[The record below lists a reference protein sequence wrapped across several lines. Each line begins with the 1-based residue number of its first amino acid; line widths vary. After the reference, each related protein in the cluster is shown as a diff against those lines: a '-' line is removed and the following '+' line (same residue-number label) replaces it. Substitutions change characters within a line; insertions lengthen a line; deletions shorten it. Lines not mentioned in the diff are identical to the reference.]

1 MNFSNLRCLRRT
13 LVLCAGVV
21 IVLLNTVS
29 FRAQQQ
35 PNRSPIAPLRH
46 PLPSGPLSAGEKII
60 PLPNSGK
67 AEILNEEQRILHILN
82 RAGFGPRP
90 GDVERI
96 RRMGLDRYL
105 DEQLNPEQ
113 MSEDFLSRPLM
124 ALNTLHLS
132 IPETIQMFSPSIPT
146 PTPTPTPAPAPAI
159 PEVPKVSDIAGNE
172 AGKSEAAQKPE
183 MNAPAGSDPEQ
194 PAMKPPVSMQQN
206 TKPAPTP
213 APKRDPQQPLRELQQ
228 AKILRASFSEKQ
240 LQEVMVDFWFNHF
253 NVFAAK
259 NLTQWMVTTYERDV
273 IRPHALGKFQDLLI
287 GVAQNPAMLYYL
299 DNYLSQAERPP
310 RMDAD
315 GNEIPVRRPGLNEN
329 FAREL
334 MELHT
339 LGVDG
344 GYTQQDVVDVARC
357 FTGWT
362 ITPSPNATFVFRPR
376 IHDRGEKHVL
386 GNRIPAG
393 GGIEDGLR
401 VLHLLSRHPSTARFI
416 ATKLSK
422 RFVSDNPPA
431 SLVERAAGVFKNTD
445 GDIREVVRTILTSPE
460 FFSVAAY
467 RNKIKSPFETVV
479 SSIRATAGATD
490 AGAPLLQWLQRMGGP
505 LYLVAP
511 PTGYAE
517 ESKEWL
523 SSSTLLERMNFT
535 LALMSNRI
543 RGTTVTAEKLV
554 DPEAIR
560 NHDRL
565 IDELTA
571 VLIHSEISRGTR
583 NTLTRF
589 MKETSARLP
598 EPKTAKQKNDQ
609 RRETISGLA
618 ALMLGSQEFQM
629 K

>member
-1 MNFSNLRCLRRT
+1 MRQSKA
-13 LVLCAGVV
+13 AG
-21 IVLLNTVS
+21 
-29 FRAQQQ
+29 
-35 PNRSPIAPLRH
+35 
-46 PLPSGPLSAGEKII
+46 
-60 PLPNSGK
+60 
-67 AEILNEEQRILHILN
+67 
-82 RAGFGPRP
+82 
-90 GDVERI
+90 
-96 RRMGLDRYL
+96 
-105 DEQLNPEQ
+105 PEA
-113 MSEDFLSRPLM
+113 MP
-124 ALNTLHLS
+124 
-132 IPETIQMFSPSIPT
+132 
-146 PTPTPTPAPAPAI
+146 
-159 PEVPKVSDIAGNE
+159 
-172 AGKSEAAQKPE
+172 KPE
-183 MNAPAGSDPEQ
+183 MSAPAGSEPEQ
-194 PAMKPPVSMQQN
+194 QAMKPPASIQQN
-206 TKPAPTP
+206 TKPAP

-228 AKILRASFSEKQ
+228 AKLLRAAFSEKQ

-259 NLTQWMVTTYERDV
+259 NLTQWMVTSYERDV

-376 IHDRGEKHVL
+376 IHDRGEKNVL

-393 GGIEDGLR
+393 GGIDDGLR
-401 VLHLLSRHPSTARFI
+401 VLHLLARHPSTARFI

-422 RFVSDNPPA
+422 RFVSDSPPA
-431 SLVERAAGVFKNTD
+431 ALVERAAGVFKNTD

-490 AGAPLLQWLQRMGGP
+490 AGAPLLQWLQRMADP
-505 LYLVAP
+505 FTWLLP

-523 SSSTLLERMNFT
+523 SSST
-535 LALMSNRI
+535 SSS
-543 RGTTVTAEKLV
+543 V
-554 DPEAIR
+554 
-560 NHDRL
+560 
-565 IDELTA
+565 
-571 VLIHSEISRGTR
+571 
-583 NTLTRF
+583 
-589 MKETSARLP
+589 
-598 EPKTAKQKNDQ
+598 
-609 RRETISGLA
+609 
-618 ALMLGSQEFQM
+618 
-629 K
+629 